1 MKRRASV
8 LIFAAFCCFLFAG
21 AQNIEVFV
29 SYQKAY
35 DVVSDAFSIYC
46 GTDNGILVFDG
57 AERAFRFHGDP
68 ETLLEG
74 HHVYALIAGADLPD
88 IFAFTDRGVYRRRGD
103 KTWEKIRESLGPV
116 THGGYDQQL
125 FSVRS
130 RNGSWTYDWSRFEW
144 TSGEAVPVT
153 VFRKGAPH
161 FTPADPQTGRLLD
174 ITDYEVLQ
182 NGEGVFITAEGYL
195 MRFSSSS
202 SYALRNN
209 GALYGRHVSDIIFAG
224 EDQIWFVG
232 DHLNLY
238 QKGVFTF
245 VRDAELKDNVND
257 ALWIDSQLWL
267 ATKNNGVAR
276 YVNGRLQPVIKV
288 DAGLLDNN
296 IISLKSR
303 GRRLYLLS
311 KYGINSF
318 LVNDPRKVK
327 EIRGIDFFNVTR
339 FDVSENNIIL
349 LHRDRLVITDLNG
362 KSLYTYSASTL
373 WNDFLNEM
381 QRDGD
386 ILYICGNA
394 GIITYDLQTRDFSVI
409 RAMREGVSDLLVK
422 NSLLYAATET
432 GLYIIDIKKEQFRVL
447 TEEDGLRS
455 SRILKVY
462 PFQTGV
468 LVMTDKGLNY
478 LP

>member
-1 MKRRASV
+1 
-8 LIFAAFCCFLFAG
+8 
-21 AQNIEVFV
+21 
-29 SYQKAY
+29 
-35 DVVSDAFSIYC
+35 
-46 GTDNGILVFDG
+46 
-57 AERAFRFHGDP
+57 
-68 ETLLEG
+68 
-74 HHVYALIAGADLPD
+74 
-88 IFAFTDRGVYRRRGD
+88 
-103 KTWEKIRESLGPV
+103 
-116 THGGYDQQL
+116 
-125 FSVRS
+125 
-130 RNGSWTYDWSRFEW
+130 
-144 TSGEAVPVT
+144 
-153 VFRKGAPH
+153 
-161 FTPADPQTGRLLD
+161 
-174 ITDYEVLQ
+174 
-182 NGEGVFITAEGYL
+182 

-224 EDQIWFVG
+224 EEQIWFVG